1 MKILHNI
8 RKWICFN
15 SFLWDSLVGIDNKE
29 TDNLAIIMIFI
40 FRMYTGQYNWKSG
53 DIYMGS
59 VTKGDGEASVAARS

>member
-1 MKILHNI
+1 M
-8 RKWICFN
+8 
-15 SFLWDSLVGIDNKE
+15 WDSLVGIDNKE

-59 VTKGDGEASVAARS
+59 VTKGDGEASVAAWS